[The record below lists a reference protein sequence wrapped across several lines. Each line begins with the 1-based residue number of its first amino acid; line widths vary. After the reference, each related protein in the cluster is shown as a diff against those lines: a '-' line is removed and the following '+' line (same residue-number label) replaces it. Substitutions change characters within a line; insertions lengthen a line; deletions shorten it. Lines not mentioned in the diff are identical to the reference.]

1 MKSKIPCEMIKDLLP
16 LYIDE
21 LVSET
26 TEKEMQL
33 HLSECEKCSRS
44 LQNMKNPEI
53 MFDEEED
60 KEIKFLKKNKMT
72 NRMIVIASIICSV
85 IVIALISLILYQRA
99 QVKFDIASFAVE
111 AGVGDT
117 FLFGEY
123 EQDGNLENGPE
134 PIEWIVL
141 RNKDNTLYAI
151 SKYGLENKPY
161 HDINEPVT
169 WEECSLREWLNGEFY
184 EEAFSKEEKAM
195 ILETELQN
203 ADNPYYGTPG
213 GNDTIDKVFLLSYK
227 EFEPKAFAYQNCMP
241 TVYGEKQGIIIDDKI
256 AIQCKWWLR
265 TPGIQITTGTKNTT
279 ATFAA
284 LDLGAQSIGIPVD
297 YDGAAVRP
305 CINIRY

>member
-26 TEKEMQL
+26 TDKEMKL
-33 HLSECEKCSRS
+33 HLSECETCSRS

-53 MFDEEED
+53 MVAEEEE
-60 KEIKFLKKNKMT
+60 KEISFLKKNKMA
-72 NRMIVIASIICSV
+72 NRMIIIASIACSV
-85 IVIALISLILYQRA
+85 ILIALISLILYQRA
-99 QVKFDIASFAVE
+99 QVKFDMASFAVE

-151 SKYGLENKPY
+151 SKYGLENKSY
-161 HDINEPVT
+161 HDTKEPIT
-169 WEECSLREWLNGEFY
+169 WEECSLRKWLNSEFY
-184 EEAFSKEEKAM
+184 DVAFSNEEKAV
-195 ILETELQN
+195 ILETELRN
-203 ADNPYYGTPG
+203 VNNPYYNTNG
-213 GNDTIDKVFLLSYK
+213 GNDTVDKVFLLSYN
-227 EFEPKAFAYQNCMP
+227 EFEPKAFAYQNCTP
-241 TVYGEKQGIIIDDKI
+241 TVYGEKQGIRIDDKI
-256 AIQCKWWLR
+256 AIQCQWWLR
-265 TPGIQITTGTKNTT
+265 TPGIQDTT
-279 ATFAA
+279 ATFGA

-305 CINIRY
+305 CINIKY

>member
-26 TEKEMQL
+26 TDKEMKL
-33 HLSECEKCSRS
+33 HLSECETCSRS

-53 MFDEEED
+53 PIAEEEE
-60 KEIKFLKKNKMT
+60 KEISFLKKNKMA
-72 NRMIVIASIICSV
+72 NRMIIIASIACSV
-85 IVIALISLILYQRA
+85 ILIALVSLILYRRA
-99 QVKFDIASFAVE
+99 QVKFDMASFAVE

-151 SKYGLENKPY
+151 SKYGLENKSY
-161 HDINEPVT
+161 HDTKEPIT
-169 WEECSLREWLNGEFY
+169 WEECSLRKWLNGEFY
-184 EEAFSKEEKAM
+184 DVAFSNEEKAM
-195 ILETELQN
+195 VLETELQN
-203 ADNPYYGTPG
+203 VNNPYYNTNG
-213 GNDTIDKVFLLSYK
+213 GNDTVDKVFLLSYN
-227 EFEPKAFAYQNCMP
+227 EFEPKAFAYQNCTP
-241 TVYGEKQGIIIDDKI
+241 TVYGEKQGIRIDDKI

-265 TPGIQITTGTKNTT
+265 TPGIQDTT
-279 ATFAA
+279 ATFGA
-284 LDLGAQSIGIPVD
+284 LNLGAQSIGIPVD

-305 CINIRY
+305 CINIKY